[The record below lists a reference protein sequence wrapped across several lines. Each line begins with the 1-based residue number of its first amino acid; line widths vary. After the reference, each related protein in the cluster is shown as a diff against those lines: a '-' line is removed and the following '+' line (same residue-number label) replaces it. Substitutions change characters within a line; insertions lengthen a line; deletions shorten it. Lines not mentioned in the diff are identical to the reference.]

1 MRLLTKITITLLLS
15 LAGLVVSSADLAA
28 QSTDDKVIAVDG
40 HNYYIYTIAAGDT
53 YYSLS
58 RRYGVTE
65 QEIRDSNPR
74 VDMLRTGE
82 TIKIPCNELPAEKK
96 MSARKRARQF
106 TDHTVAKGETT
117 YSIARSYS
125 MSVDALVADNPG
137 IDPSHLSIGQVLRIR
152 NAEKGAASFS
162 EIDEQI
168 ADYAQT
174 LNQHSDDYIYHN
186 VVLGETIFSLSRR
199 FGVEES
205 AITSNNDLEG
215 GLKVGMI
222 IRIPADKS
230 AVPATREAEEAV
242 VVLDEDPAELP
253 QPGEE
258 GYGDPMW
265 GVEPDIADG
274 VAVEDLGGRMR
285 ISMLLPLTNASGAV
299 RNIFAEFYQGALLAL
314 DRLKGE
320 GYSVSLDLFDT
331 RDDSLRVAEIV
342 EKEAFRESNLVI
354 GPVYERNLR
363 PVLEFA
369 EQKRV
374 PVVSPLATIESSTSP
389 YLFQLSPE
397 AEQKSSGMADLFTD
411 DKNIVFITSGQTDT
425 EFESDMKRLAEGKA
439 YRTFA
444 YNKELLHDLDSLY
457 FSADVENMFVVLPR
471 REMDVDLVLAAL
483 SSIQNNR
490 VARSIRT
497 GNIRVVGSSRWPS
510 YEALDRNLFFKL
522 NASMVASYFADPTA
536 EAVKRFD
543 REYVKAYHNLPTLYA
558 YRGYDA
564 VMLFAGSM
572 LSGAG
577 DLSVMLNSN
586 TSPLVPYYFEPR
598 EGLYINQRWNNVRYH
613 DNYTIELK

>member
-1 MRLLTKITITLLLS
+1 MKFFAKIAVCLLLS
-15 LAGLVVSSADLAA
+15 IAGVAASTTTLSA
-28 QSTDDKVIAVDG
+28 QSNEDKVIAVDG
-40 HNYYIYTIAAGDT
+40 RNYYIYTISAGDT

-58 RRYGVTE
+58 RKYGVTE
-65 QEIRDSNPR
+65 QDIRQSNPR
-74 VDMLRTGE
+74 VDVLRTGE
-82 TIKIPCNELPAEKK
+82 TIKIPCRELPEEK

-106 TDHTVAKGETT
+106 TDHVVKQGETT

-137 IDPSHLSIGQVLRIR
+137 LDPSHLAIGQVLSIR
-152 NAEKGAASFS
+152 NAEKGGASFS

-168 ADYAQT
+168 ADYART
-174 LNQHSDDYIYHN
+174 MNQHSDDYIYHN

-199 FGVEES
+199 FGVPES
-205 AITSNNDLEG
+205 AITDNNDLAA

-222 IRIPADKS
+222 IRIPSDKS
-230 AVPATREAEEAV
+230 NVPATSEADEAV
-242 VVLDEDPAELP
+242 VVLDENPADLP

-265 GVEPDIADG
+265 GFEPEIGDG
-274 VAVEDLGGRMR
+274 LEVADLGGRIK

-320 GYSVSLDLFDT
+320 GYSASLDLFDT

-354 GPVYERNLR
+354 GPVYERNLN
-363 PVLEFA
+363 PVLEYA
-369 EQKRV
+369 ERAQI
-374 PVVSPLATIESSTSP
+374 PVVSPLAAVESATSP
-389 YLFQLSPE
+389 YLFQLSPD
-397 AEQKSSGMADLFTD
+397 AEQKSNGVAELFTE

-425 EFESDMKRLAEGKA
+425 EFENEMKRLAEGKS

-457 FSADVENMFVVLPR
+457 FAPDMENMFVVLPR

-497 GNIRVVGSSRWPS
+497 GNIRVVGSSRWTG

-522 NASMVASYFADPTA
+522 NASLVASYFVDPTS
-536 EAVKRFD
+536 ERVKQFD
-543 REYVKAYHNLPTLYA
+543 KSYIKAYSNLPTLYS

-564 VMLFAGSM
+564 VMLFAEAM
-572 LSGAG
+572 LSGGG
-577 DLSVMLNSN
+577 DLAVRLN
-586 TSPLVPYYFEPR
+586 TTTPTLVPYHFEPLGGVYR
-598 EGLYINQRWNNVRYH
+598 NMHWNFIQYK
-613 DNYTIELK
+613 DDYTISLK